1 MLGTD
6 RLCGCGKFTTLLW
19 RLVKWRKAAAFEVT
33 KCQSDA
39 AAAAAATVA
48 AGVAV
53 AALVHFQFARPPL
66 SCLVRLD
73 AAASKRTEKNIIER
87 GKSGKL

>member
-1 MLGTD
+1 M
-6 RLCGCGKFTTLLW
+6 RLWKIHHAVVASSEMAKSGSIWGDKVPT
-19 RLVKWRKAAAFEVT
+19 
-33 KCQSDA
+33 DA

-48 AGVAV
+48 PGVAV

-87 GKSGKL
+87 GKSGKSGGKL